1 MKVEKGFQNNTL
13 RTQENTTE
21 HFLKTNFKKLEP

>member
-13 RTQENTTE
+13 RTQANTTA
-21 HFLKTNFKKLEP
+21 HFLKTNFKKLQR